1 MKDGSKFVELK
12 EDRAL
17 FARLLVVSKT
27 RDIDLQHNV
36 GLYEFSVVPRALFA
50 PDGSLLHMSSKSEL
64 IHILSSL
71 PADSNVDDTERL
83 SLSTLE
89 ENVLP
94 RQENYYSADLLK
106 RRLNV
111 AIVDGMADLQRMDK
125 PEWVRTCADLAC
137 YLLIVSGRNTALTM
151 KLTLYLIDTI
161 LVKNLSNLQL
171 EKDDRLAGSKAVA
184 YEITDSTSLS
194 TINVKK
200 LLGHVKTKDSL
211 TAYIAEKILQHG
223 SVNDKKVVV
232 AWRDKAK
239 SCHRIVNLNSSQEE
253 ADTKLMLHAVEAT
266 SYGAST
272 LDIFS
277 PDTDVLVLAI
287 RRYPMLLA
295 LSSMVVGAGDNR
307 QRIPLGPI
315 YFALGSVKAA
325 ALPGFHSF
333 TGADVTGKFSGK
345 GKKTW
350 WKVFEKLDASNDIIL
365 VALNLFRKRH
375 FLLLK
380 LLFAKSTFPALR

>member
-1 MKDGSKFVELK
+1 
-12 EDRAL
+12 
-17 FARLLVVSKT
+17 
-27 RDIDLQHNV
+27 
-36 GLYEFSVVPRALFA
+36 
-50 PDGSLLHMSSKSEL
+50 
-64 IHILSSL
+64 
-71 PADSNVDDTERL
+71 
-83 SLSTLE
+83 
-89 ENVLP
+89 
-94 RQENYYSADLLK
+94 
-106 RRLNV
+106 
-111 AIVDGMADLQRMDK
+111 MAG
-125 PEWVRTCADLAC
+125 
-137 YLLIVSGRNTALTM
+137 I
-151 KLTLYLIDTI
+151 
-161 LVKNLSNLQL
+161 
-171 EKDDRLAGSKAVA
+171 KAVT

-194 TINVKK
+194 TISVKK
-200 LLGHVKTKDSL
+200 LSGHVKTKDSL
-211 TAYIAEKILQHG
+211 TAYIAEKILRHG

-287 RRYPMLLA
+287 RRYPKLLA

-350 WKVFEKLDASNDIIL
+350 WKVFEKLDASDDIIL
-365 VALNLFRKRH
+365 VALNLSRKRH